1 MDFKK
6 IRKQAE
12 QAVEKRGGT
21 ASLKGDLAEIKAIA
35 KSKGSTSEK
44 AKAAANALKNPGRA
58 GNKNGTVNTR
68 SGHR

>member
-12 QAVEKRGGT
+12 QAIEKRGGT
-21 ASLKGDLAEIKAIA
+21 GSLKGDFEEIAAIA
-35 KSKGSTSEK
+35 KSKGSASQK
-44 AKAAANALKNPGRA
+44 AKAAAQAIKVPGKN
-58 GNKNGTVNTR
+58 NTPNMR